1 MASVSKPSRRSST
14 RRANYAGRNSVSLK
28 VDMGAVNAL
37 VQGLKDDMHEAV
49 RPAAQAAAQVFY
61 EIVLQNVDTL
71 TQAETGNLRSS
82 IYQAFSESNSKPAGG
97 GYARATYHV
106 SWNARKAPHGHLVEY
121 GHIQKFKVY
130 LGRDGKWYTNKNA
143 PLPAPKQVA
152 ARSFI
157 RSAYHRQQEAA
168 EAAQAV
174 LLDRMGA
181 K

>member
-1 MASVSKPSRRSST
+1 MASRRRST
-14 RRANYAGRNSVSLK
+14 RRAPTGRNSVSLK

-71 TQAETGNLRSS
+71 TKAVKGNLRSS
-82 IYQAFSESNSKPAGG
+82 IYQAFSKSNSKAAGD
-97 GYARATYHV
+97 GYTRATYHV
-106 SWNARKAPHGHLVEY
+106 SWNAKKAPHGHLVEY

-157 RSAYHRQQEAA
+157 RSAYHRQQEAV

-181 K
+181 R